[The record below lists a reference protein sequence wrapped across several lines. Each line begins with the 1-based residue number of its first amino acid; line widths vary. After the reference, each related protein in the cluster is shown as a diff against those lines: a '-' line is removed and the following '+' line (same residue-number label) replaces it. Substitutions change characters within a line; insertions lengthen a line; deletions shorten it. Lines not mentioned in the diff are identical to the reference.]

1 MLTTA
6 EAKALGKQ
14 LENLVCTDPQ
24 AGDGLFTYVFKGE
37 PSDQASRYLSHMN
50 TCEYCR
56 IALEVYRYKREVAA
70 LLGKGTNQS

>member
-6 EAKALGKQ
+6 EAKALGSQ
-14 LENLVCTDPQ
+14 LENLICTDPQ

-37 PSDQASRYLSHMN
+37 PSDQASRYVSHMR

-56 IALEVYRYKREVAA
+56 IALQVYRYKRDVAQ
-70 LLGKGTNQS
+70 LLGRGADQS

>member
-1 MLTTA
+1 MLTIA
-6 EAKALGKQ
+6 EAKALGRQ

-37 PSDQASRYLSHMN
+37 PSDLAPRYVSHMH

-56 IALEVYRYKREVAA
+56 IALEVYRYKRDVAQ
-70 LLGKGTNQS
+70 LLGRGTNQS